1 MTQVLLI
8 AIFASLFLS
17 EGPRAPWFA
26 APGRLPLAAG
36 LCAAMTAIWLTTHA
50 LIRWQASRLD
60 RRGEVSAVARAD
72 VSAAGGRLAATL
84 AHIAAVF
91 GFGWLAAV
99 RSVCG
104 DLVLVDEVVAAAPA
118 LLVFVGTWWSMY
130 AIDQRLRDA
139 LLLRDLDGGRPVRP
153 GPTRRMYVISAL
165 RHQAA
170 LAVVPVLAI
179 GAWNELVERSA
190 GRWPFPPWLPVA
202 VVQVLGMGLVLTVI
216 PAVLRRVWDTVRLGP
231 GPLRSVLESM
241 CQAHRVRVREL
252 LVWRTH
258 GSMING
264 AVMGLFWP
272 VRYILLTDALLDG
285 LTGPQ
290 VEAVMAHELG
300 HIRRHHMLW
309 LGVAALAAM
318 GLSGLLLDAVLAQ
331 TGWSWASGDW
341 GQGVVAL
348 GAVGVGLFV
357 FGYVSRRFEW
367 QADAFAVQHLSGYLP
382 GRTGAG
388 KVITPYAVD
397 AMVSALRAVAE
408 LNHIPPGRFTWR
420 HGSISTRLRRLHSLV
435 DLPASRLTIDRQASA
450 LKLIALAGMG
460 LLITATVYTE
470 IRAARIPHAAW
481 RIPIPSAPPVSTF
494 EDRP

>member
-8 AIFASLFLS
+8 AVFASLFLS
-17 EGPRAPWFA
+17 EDPGAPWFA
-26 APGRLPLAAG
+26 APGRGLLAAG
-36 LCAAMTAIWLTTHA
+36 VCTAMAGIWLATHA
-50 LIRWQASRLD
+50 SILWQARRLD
-60 RRGEVSAVARAD
+60 RLGEVSAVARAD
-72 VSAAGGRLAATL
+72 LSAAAGRLAATL
-84 AHIAAVF
+84 THIAAVF

-104 DLVLVDEVVAAAPA
+104 DLVLFDEVLAAAPA

-130 AIDQRLRDA
+130 TIDQRLRDA
-139 LLLRDLDGGRPVRP
+139 LILRDLDGGRPVRP
-153 GPTRRMYVISAL
+153 GPTRRMYVVSAL

-190 GRWPFPPWLPVA
+190 GRWPFPAWLPVA
-202 VVQVLGMGLVLTVI
+202 VVQILGMGLVLTVI

-241 CQAHRVRVREL
+241 CSAHRVRVREL

-258 GSMING
+258 GTMING

-318 GLSGLLLDAVLAQ
+318 GLSGMALDSALAQ
-331 TGWSWASGDW
+331 TGWGWVPGDW
-341 GQGVVAL
+341 GQGVVAV
-348 GAVGVGLFV
+348 GAVAVGLLV
-357 FGYVSRRFEW
+357 FGYFSRRFEW

-382 GRTGAG
+382 GRAGAG
-388 KVITPYAVD
+388 AVITPYAVD

-420 HGSISTRLRRLHSLV
+420 HGSISTRLRRLRALV
-435 DLPASRLTIDRQASA
+435 GLPASRLTIDRQASA

-470 IRAARIPHAAW
+470 IRAARTPHATW
-481 RIPIPSAPPVSTF
+481 RIPITSTPPVSTF